1 MSITLLGDANDYVGK
16 GLSGGRIIVRPD
28 ENSPSQAPGVKTQ
41 VIAGNTIGYGATS
54 GEIYLRGRVGE
65 RFAVRN
71 SGALMVTEGTGD
83 HACEYMTGGRV
94 VILGRT
100 GRNVGAG
107 MSGGIAYLLDPEPAK
122 VNPELVD
129 LEPLDADEVFWLGE
143 VISSHAKLTGSTGGR
158 RAAGRLAD
166 RRRPV
171 LPGDA
176 AGLPAGAVPAR
187 GGRRPRRRRRR
198 DDHGGQPW
206 LIPAAF

>member
-1 MSITLLGDANDYVGK
+1 M
-16 GLSGGRIIVRPD
+16 
-28 ENSPSQAPGVKTQ
+28 KTQ

-54 GEIYLRGRVGE
+54 GEMYLRGRVGE

-129 LEPLDADEVFWLGE
+129 LEPLDAGRGALARRGDQRARQAHRV
-143 VISSHAKLTGSTGGR
+143 ADRR
-158 RAAGRLAD
+158 RAAGRLA
-166 RRRPV
+166 
-171 LPGDA
+171 
-176 AGLPAGAVPAR
+176 
-187 GGRRPRRRRRR
+187 GGRRSGSP
-198 DDHGGQPW
+198 G
-206 LIPAAF
+206 

>member
-1 MSITLLGDANDYVGK
+1 MAGSW
-16 GLSGGRIIVRPD
+16 SGPD

-71 SGALMVTEGTGD
+71 SGALMVIEGTGD

-143 VISSHAKLTGSTGGR
+143 ADQRARQAHRLPDR
-158 RAAGRLAD
+158 RRVAGRLAD
-166 RRRPV
+166 RRDPV

-176 AGLPAGAVPAR
+176 ARLPQGAVHPRRGRGAR
-187 GGRRPRRRRRR
+187 GRRRR

-206 LIPAAF
+206 LIPAAS